1 MARKTVRTAVK
12 DYLTT
17 NCSSFSGGFFQP
29 YITDKTTT
37 KPFGVVK
44 VAGDDGAYQGAV
56 KTLQVMCH
64 AARDDFDT
72 LDSLVLS
79 VIKALDRVRIS
90 CGTTGAKTFYITPVY
105 VGTTGDWADDDRE
118 TIVRTAEFEVVI
130 AR

>member
-1 MARKTVRTAVK
+1 MALKTVRTAVK
-12 DYLTT
+12 DHLTT

-29 YITDKTTT
+29 YIADSTTT
-37 KPFGVVK
+37 KPFGVVR
-44 VAGDDGAYQGAV
+44 VSGDDGAYQGAV

-72 LDSLVLS
+72 LDALVFS

-90 CGTTGAKTFYITPVY
+90 CGTTGGITYY
-105 VGTTGDWADDDRE
+105 VTPHYTGTSGDWADDDRE
-118 TIVRTAEFEVVI
+118 TIVRTCEFEVVI